1 MIINKNSFETKIK
14 CFKSI
19 LKFNKPLL
27 YSMVESLINE
37 KDYVDN
43 SNEIKNYL
51 WIKEML
57 MNIIIEIL

>member
-1 MIINKNSFETKIK
+1 
-14 CFKSI
+14 
-19 LKFNKPLL
+19 
-27 YSMVESLINE
+27 MVESLINE
-37 KDYVDN
+37 KDYVYN